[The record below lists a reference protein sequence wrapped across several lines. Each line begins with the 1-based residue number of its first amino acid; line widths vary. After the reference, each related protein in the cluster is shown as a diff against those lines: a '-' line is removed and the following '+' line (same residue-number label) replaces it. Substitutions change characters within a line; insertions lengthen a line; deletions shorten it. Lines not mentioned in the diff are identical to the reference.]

1 MSVMSLFYADL
12 HIHSRFSRATGKSC
26 NLPELTL
33 WGRRKGLA
41 LLGTGDFTHPEWFAE
56 LRQMLRPAE
65 PGLFM
70 LSNELECQIE
80 KLLPA
85 SCRKSVQKFGEI
97 SVQTDRVRFIL
108 QTEVSTIYKKG
119 GRTRKVHHLIF
130 VDSFESAEK
139 INSRLSRI
147 GNISS
152 DGRPILGLDSRNL
165 LEIVLD
171 SGEASYLIPAHIW
184 TPWFSVLGSS
194 SGFDSIEECY
204 GSLVKHIFAL
214 ETGLSSDPP
223 MNWRLSALDRY
234 RLVSNSDAHSPQR
247 LGRECCVFSGNIDY
261 YSIKTALM
269 TGDGYVGTVEFYPE
283 EGKYH
288 FDGHRACNIRM
299 EPVQTKKAGG
309 KCPKCGKD
317 VTIGVMHRVCE
328 LADRNERNSVSG
340 NSRYWHLIPLHEILS
355 EILQSGVRSVRVQN
369 VYEKVQETFGP
380 EIPFMQYTD
389 IELLKKRGYM
399 ALAEAIERVRTEKV
413 IKEAGYDGEYG
424 TIKVFNKLD
433 RSIFSGQ
440 SQLFPLE
447 IVPFESTANRS
458 QSSVPESEI
467 SNSVVPESVSALR
480 LRDFQTSR
488 TSEKKFLQI
497 SMGGTDGLD
506 DEQREAVNR
515 LYGSLLILAGPGSG
529 KTFTLTMR
537 IAKLIS
543 SEHTLPERCLA
554 VTFTRRA
561 AEEMRLRLAKLM
573 GNNTCE
579 KIPIM
584 TLHALG
590 YSILDEFG
598 ECIGLS
604 IPLRVLTEFEKTVIL
619 QQLVGITHSA
629 GIKLQKKISNLIR
642 SGVEFSSDEK
652 ISSTYRIYMA
662 YLNKHGL
669 VDFDALI
676 YLTVSLF
683 QQRPDI
689 MEIVRGRYDCISVDE
704 FQDIDERQYKFIRL
718 ITGKHN
724 NICAIGDPNQSIYG
738 FRGASPVFCERF
750 VSDYPDTYVI
760 RLVNN
765 YRCKK
770 AIAKAGRYMISSGSV
785 ISNMEFSS
793 SDEPCIFIYAA
804 NTDTVEAEF
813 VANTIVEMM
822 GGIEFVRGEKGDS
835 PGTQYRDISFA
846 DIAVLCRTDI
856 QIDII
861 QEVLS
866 KVGIPVR
873 RFSHSSLYKLPLVRT
888 IIEMILQCKDINS
901 ACEVIK
907 QHFSERQDSVSFE
920 EKQIQQIIL
929 MLANESQ
936 TPQELVSRIVMN
948 SEIDLWEQGAEYVS
962 LLTLHASKGLEFDIV
977 FITGCEDGILPLKWN
992 KTEQSDVEEERRLF
1006 FVGMTR
1012 AKRRLFLTYAKS
1024 RKWSGK
1030 IHKMQPSPF
1039 LSKIPQ
1045 QLFVR
1050 KESRQVRDGR
1060 TYRGKQLTLFS
1071 IQ

>member
-1 MSVMSLFYADL
+1 MSLFYADL
-12 HIHSRFSRATGKSC
+12 HIHSRFSRATGKNC
-26 NLPELTL
+26 NLPELAL
-33 WGRRKGLA
+33 WARRKGIA

-70 LSNELECQIE
+70 LSNEFEHQIE
-80 KLLPA
+80 KRLPA
-85 SCRKSVQKFGEI
+85 SCRKPVQEFGEI
-97 SVQTDRVRFIL
+97 SVLTDHVRFIL

-139 INSRLSRI
+139 INSQLSRI
-147 GNISS
+147 GNINS

-171 SGEASYLIPAHIW
+171 SGESSYLIPAHIW

-204 GSLVKHIFAL
+204 GDLVKHVFAL

-247 LGRECCVFSGNIDY
+247 LGRECCIFSGNIDY
-261 YSIKTALM
+261 YSIRTALM
-269 TGDGYVGTVEFYPE
+269 TGVGYVGTVEFYPE

-299 EPVQTKKAGG
+299 EPTQTKRVGG

-328 LADRNERNSVSG
+328 LADRDEKASASG
-340 NSRYWHLIPLHEILS
+340 NSQYWHLIPLHEIIS
-355 EILQSGVRSVRVQN
+355 EILQSGAKSLKVQN
-369 VYEKVQETFGP
+369 VYEKLQETFGP
-380 EIPFMQYTD
+380 EIPFMLYTD
-389 IELLKKRGYM
+389 IALLKKKRYM

-424 TIKVFNKLD
+424 IIKVFSEPD
-433 RSIFSGQ
+433 RNMFSGQ

-447 IVPFESTANRS
+447 ILPSESTANSS
-458 QSSVPESEI
+458 Q
-467 SNSVVPESVSALR
+467 NSVQESVISDSMVLEGVSVVR
-480 LRDFQTSR
+480 LRDFQIRR
-488 TSEKKFLQI
+488 TSEGKSLQL
-497 SMGGTDGLD
+497 SMTGTDGLD
-506 DEQREAVNR
+506 DEQREAVNK

-543 SEHTLPERCLA
+543 SEHIMPERCLA

-561 AEEMRLRLAKLM
+561 AEEMRLRLAKLV
-573 GNNTCE
+573 GKDTCE

-590 YSILDEFG
+590 YSILNEFG

-604 IPLRVLTEFEKTVIL
+604 TPLRVVTEFEKTVIL
-619 QQLVGITHSA
+619 QQLFGITPKT
-629 GIKLQKKISNLIR
+629 GIKLQKNLSSLIR

-652 ISSTYRIYMA
+652 DPSIYRRYMA
-662 YLNKHGL
+662 YLNKHGF

-676 YLTVSLF
+676 CLTVSLF
-683 QQRPDI
+683 QQRADV
-689 MEIVRGRYDCISVDE
+689 MEIVKERYDYISVDE
-704 FQDIDERQYKFIRL
+704 FQDIDEMQYRFIRF

-724 NICAIGDPNQSIYG
+724 NICVIGDPNQSIYG

-760 RLVNN
+760 QLVNN

-770 AIAKAGRYMISSGSV
+770 AIAEAGRYIISTGSV
-785 ISNMEFSS
+785 VSNMELSS
-793 SDEPCIFIYAA
+793 SDEPSIFIYTA
-804 NTDTVEAEF
+804 NTDTAEAEF
-813 VANTIVEMM
+813 VANTIVEMI

-835 PGTQYRDISFA
+835 PDTQYRDISFA

-856 QIDII
+856 QLDII

-873 RFSHSSLYKLPLVRT
+873 RYSHSSLYKLPLVRK
-888 IIEMILQCKDINS
+888 IVELILQCKDISS
-901 ACEVIK
+901 AIEMIK
-907 QHFSERQDSVSFE
+907 QCFSKRSDSVSFE

-929 MLANESQ
+929 MLANESH
-936 TPQELVSRIVMN
+936 TPKELASHIVMN
-948 SEIDLWEQGAEYVS
+948 SEIDLWEPEADYVS

-992 KTEQSDVEEERRLF
+992 KTEQSDVEEESRLF

-1012 AKRRLFLTYAKS
+1012 ARRKLFLTYARS
-1024 RKWSGK
+1024 RKWRGR
-1030 IHKMQPSPF
+1030 IHKMPPSPF

-1050 KESRQVRDGR
+1050 NESKQVRDGK
-1060 TYRGKQLTLFS
+1060 TYRGKQLTLF
-1071 IQ
+1071 